1 MRYDVDLPS
10 MIRWRTSTQLA
21 YSGEQFA
28 DLFRATA
35 QWSERSHIPVDVVSA
50 EEAVDSSAERLRVEL
65 EVTLSLQTGGARE
78 LGDLAAYLVTVL
90 DAGWRI
96 AADGEHLRCEY
107 GLRRTQAPRP
117 PRVH

>member
-1 MRYDVDLPS
+1 

-50 EEAVDSSAERLRVEL
+50 EEAVDSSAERLRVDL
-65 EVTLSLQTGGARE
+65 EVVLALQTGGLRE
-78 LGDLAAYLVTVL
+78 LGDLAAHLVAVL

-96 AADGEHLRCEY
+96 APDGERLRCEY
-107 GLRRTQAPRP
+107 DLRRAQAPRAT
-117 PRVH
+117 RVH